1 MNIASIPD
9 SYRSR
14 FLNIPAQL
22 FAYFDRLLEMPSKG
36 SQSQFR
42 MAMTN
47 HPERTF
53 EVLDRQFR
61 SCSEIVSLSPDD
73 LLKKLDFNRND
84 LSPERIESLLGE
96 LRTIHFLHNNGFT
109 DIVPIR
115 ASSKRSPDFSAKRIR
130 VDFQIEVATSIHSAP
145 RVFHASV
152 VKWATAKLK
161 NDDKLSQ
168 TNSGSPESHKMFV
181 CILNS
186 TGAVALNQSSDYIN
200 MVKHVWEELGSIQN
214 LHIAIV
220 TGRVSISEG
229 IDDCVYPGIHS
240 A

>member
-1 MNIASIPD
+1 
-9 SYRSR
+9 
-14 FLNIPAQL
+14 
-22 FAYFDRLLEMPSKG
+22 
-36 SQSQFR
+36 

-47 HPERTF
+47 HPEKTF
-53 EVLDRQFR
+53 ELLDFQFK
-61 SCSEIVSLSPDD
+61 SGSEIVSLSPDD

-84 LSPERIESLLGE
+84 LSPERIESLIGE
-96 LRTIHFLHNNGFT
+96 LRAIHFLHDNGFT

-115 ASSKRSPDFSAKRIR
+115 ASSKRSPDFSAKRNG

-145 RVFHASV
+145 RIFHDSV

-161 NDDKLSQ
+161 NDKLSQ
-168 TNSGSPESHKMFV
+168 MNSGSSESHKMFV

-186 TGAVALNQSSDYIN
+186 SGAVALNEHSDYIN

-220 TGRVSISEG
+220 TGGSSLREG
-229 IDDCVYPGIHS
+229 TDDCVYPSIH
-240 A
+240 AV

>member
-1 MNIASIPD
+1 MISITTIPD

-14 FLNIPAQL
+14 FPNIPAQL
-22 FAYFDRLLEMPSKG
+22 FTYLDRLLEKPSTG
-36 SQSQFR
+36 SQFHT
-42 MAMTN
+42 AMIN
-47 HPERTF
+47 HPEKTF
-53 EVLDRQFR
+53 EVLDFQFK
-61 SCSEIVSLSPDD
+61 SGAEIVSLSPDD
-73 LLKKLDFNRND
+73 LLKKLDFNRKD

-96 LRTIHFLHNNGFT
+96 LRTIHFLHNNGFI

-115 ASSKRSPDFSAKRIR
+115 ATSKRSPDFSAKRNV

-145 RVFHASV
+145 RIFHDSV

-168 TNSGSPESHKMFV
+168 MNSGSSESHKMFV

-186 TGAVALNQSSDYIN
+186 LSAVALNEHSDYIN
-200 MVKHVWEELGSIQN
+200 MVKHVWKELGSIPN

-220 TGRVSISEG
+220 TGRISISEG
-229 IDDCVYPGIHS
+229 MDDCVYPSIHIV
-240 A
+240 

>member
-1 MNIASIPD
+1 MMNTASIPD

-36 SQSQFR
+36 SQFH

-47 HPERTF
+47 HPEKTF

-61 SCSEIVSLSPDD
+61 SGSEIVSLSPDD

-115 ASSKRSPDFSAKRIR
+115 ASSKRSPDFSAKRNGAG
-130 VDFQIEVATSIHSAP
+130 FQIEVATSIHSAP
-145 RVFHASV
+145 RVFHGSV

-168 TNSGSPESHKMFV
+168 MNSGSSESHKMFV

-186 TGAVALNQSSDYIN
+186 SGAAALNQRSDYIN

-220 TGRVSISEG
+220 TGRISISG
-229 IDDCVYPGIHS
+229 GMDDCVYPSIH
-240 A
+240 AA

>member
-1 MNIASIPD
+1 MSTTSIPD

-14 FLNIPAQL
+14 FQNIPAQL
-22 FAYFDRLLEMPSKG
+22 FTYLDHLLEKPSTG
-36 SQSQFR
+36 SQFHA
-42 MAMTN
+42 AMVN
-47 HPERTF
+47 HPEKTF
-53 EVLDRQFR
+53 EVLDSQFK
-61 SCSEIVSLSPDD
+61 SGAEIVSLSPDD
-73 LLKKLDFNRND
+73 LLKKLDFNRKD

-115 ASSKRSPDFSAKRIR
+115 ATSKRSPDFTAKKNG

-145 RVFHASV
+145 RTFHDSV

-161 NDDKLSQ
+161 NDNKLSQ
-168 TNSGSPESHKMFV
+168 MNSGSSESHKMFV

-186 TGAVALNQSSDYIN
+186 SGAVALNEHSDYIN
-200 MVKHVWEELGSIQN
+200 MVKHVWEALGSIPN

-220 TGRVSISEG
+220 TGRISLREG
-229 IDDCVYPGIHS
+229 TDDCVFPSIHTV
-240 A
+240 

>member
-1 MNIASIPD
+1 MNITSIQD

-14 FLNIPAQL
+14 FPNIPAQL
-22 FAYFDRLLEMPSKG
+22 FSYFDRLLEKPSSG
-36 SQSQFR
+36 SQFHT
-42 MAMTN
+42 AMIN
-47 HPERTF
+47 HPEKTF
-53 EVLDRQFR
+53 EVLDSQFK
-61 SCSEIVSLSPDD
+61 SGSEIVSLSPDD
-73 LLKKLDFNRND
+73 LLKKLDFNRKD

-109 DIVPIR
+109 DIIPIR
-115 ASSKRSPDFSAKRIR
+115 ASSKRSPDFSARR
-130 VDFQIEVATSIHSAP
+130 NGVDFQIEVATSINSAL
-145 RVFHASV
+145 RIFHDSV

-168 TNSGSPESHKMFV
+168 MNSGSSASHKMFV

-186 TGAVALNQSSDYIN
+186 SGAVALNEHSDYIN

-220 TGRVSISEG
+220 TGRSSLREG
-229 IDDCVYPGIHS
+229 IDDCVYPSIH
-240 A
+240 AV

>member
-1 MNIASIPD
+1 MSTTSIPD

-14 FLNIPAQL
+14 FPDIPAQL
-22 FAYFDRLLEMPSKG
+22 FTYLDHLLEKPSTG
-36 SQSQFR
+36 SQFHT
-42 MAMTN
+42 AMIN
-47 HPERTF
+47 HPEKTF
-53 EVLDRQFR
+53 EVLDFQFK
-61 SCSEIVSLSPDD
+61 SGAEIVSLSPVD
-73 LLKKLDFNRND
+73 LLKKLDFNRKD

-115 ASSKRSPDFSAKRIR
+115 ATSKRSPDFSAKRNG

-145 RVFHASV
+145 RTFHDSV

-168 TNSGSPESHKMFV
+168 MNSGSSESHKMFV

-186 TGAVALNQSSDYIN
+186 LGAVALNEHSDYIN
-200 MVKHVWEELGSIQN
+200 MVKHVWKTLGSIPN

-220 TGRVSISEG
+220 TGRISLREG
-229 IDDCVYPGIHS
+229 MDDCVYPSIHTV
-240 A
+240 